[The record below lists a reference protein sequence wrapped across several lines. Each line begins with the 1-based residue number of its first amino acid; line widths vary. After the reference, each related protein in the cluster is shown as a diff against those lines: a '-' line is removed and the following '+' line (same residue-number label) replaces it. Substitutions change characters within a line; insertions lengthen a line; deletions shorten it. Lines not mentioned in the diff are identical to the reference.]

1 LHFYRKRCT
10 KKETFHYL
18 CTLNTKPNN
27 EKQMKNLQI
36 LLAVMAL
43 SCVVASC
50 GKKKQSQDII
60 APKVVKV
67 EPKEPI
73 RMQEYQDER
82 DVEWIGKTYHV
93 SVSRQPSDSL
103 PMVQDENGQKFVDN
117 VFTMVVSRSDG
128 SVFFRRKFT
137 KSQVMQ
143 YLDDNYRKAGVFEG
157 LVFDRTDG
165 DWLLFGA
172 SVGLPQTD
180 EYIPLVVKLSR
191 MGQLQILRDTEMDT
205 PPEDK
210 RQKQDDED
218 GV

>member
-1 LHFYRKRCT
+1 
-10 KKETFHYL
+10 
-18 CTLNTKPNN
+18 
-27 EKQMKNLQI
+27 MKNLQI
-36 LLAVMAL
+36 LLAVVAL
-43 SCVVASC
+43 SVVVASC

-93 SVSRQPSDSL
+93 SVSRQPCDSL

-128 SVFFRRKFT
+128 SVFFRRKFS

-205 PPEDK
+205 TPEDK